1 MWAFV
6 NSEPASFA
14 FIVFGVQ
21 SGLKLEILFF
31 FFLDRAIPTLPG
43 MSLSICLQDSF
54 KSPSF
59 LNSTLHVVVGIF
71 STQFLRGLDT
81 PEKGTIYIKGLL
93 KKEQIVQKT
102 SPTLGTGVLL
112 LFPVGVPKRLQEV
125 LS

>member
-1 MWAFV
+1 M
-6 NSEPASFA
+6 
-14 FIVFGVQ
+14 
-21 SGLKLEILFF
+21 
-31 FFLDRAIPTLPG
+31 PG